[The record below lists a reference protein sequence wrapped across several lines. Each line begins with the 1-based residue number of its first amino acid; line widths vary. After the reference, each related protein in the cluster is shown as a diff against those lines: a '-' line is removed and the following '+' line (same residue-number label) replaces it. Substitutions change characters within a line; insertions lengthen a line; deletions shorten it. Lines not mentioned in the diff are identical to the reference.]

1 MSNSPFKL
9 VNDFFESYANA
20 LEQYDTK
27 LMALHYSV
35 PCTFLSDDSVTVFSE
50 ASKLEGLFNQ
60 GTAFYRQYGIAHA
73 RPEVWSKRFWTDRIA
88 KVKVSWHYY
97 DANNQPIYSCD
108 YQYILRLDKQDKW
121 KIELSV
127 SINEKER
134 MEEWLEQRNNQA

>member
-50 ASKLEGLFNQ
+50 ANKLEGLFNQ

-88 KVKVSWHYY
+88 KVKVTWYYY

-134 MEEWLEQRNNQA
+134 MEEWLDQRNNQA